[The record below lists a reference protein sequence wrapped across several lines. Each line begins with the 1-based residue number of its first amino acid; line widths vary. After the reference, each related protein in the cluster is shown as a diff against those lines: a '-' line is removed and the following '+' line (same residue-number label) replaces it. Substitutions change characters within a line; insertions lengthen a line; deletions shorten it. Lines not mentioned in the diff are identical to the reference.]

1 MSEPGA
7 LGRGQLPL
15 NSRHPLDGPR
25 AEPHSTHLQGLDT
38 VPGVRTCQCVQ
49 PARLMWSLV
58 CKDFGSPFLSHQ
70 ISASELCPTHQPAAL
85 QSERRGLMSV
95 PGAKT
100 IQALQRRSWPARRV
114 LTSSILQMP
123 RVLLRVREQDLQVG
137 SPFLN
142 LIFILS
148 VSTVHLQGST

>member
-15 NSRHPLDGPR
+15 NSRHSLDGPR
-25 AEPHSTHLQGLDT
+25 AEPHSMCLQGQDT
-38 VPGVRTCQCVQ
+38 VSGVRTCAQ

-58 CKDFGSPFLSHQ
+58 YRDFGSPFLSHQ
-70 ISASELCPTHQPAAL
+70 ISASKLCPTHLPAAL

-100 IQALQRRSWPARRV
+100 IHALQRRSWPARRV

-123 RVLLRVREQDLQVG
+123 RVLLRVRGQDLQVG

-148 VSTVHLQGST
+148 GSTVHLQGST